1 MKKAVTVILVLT
13 LANILALSQ
22 QRQPLR
28 PGPAALED
36 MVEGFYISQF
46 PQQVEVGDEQYAKI
60 LPVLR
65 QHLRE
70 RREIS
75 ARRTRALNQLRMLV
89 QRGASEDELRKLIAD
104 IDKADMD
111 AEASRERFLGN
122 VDPLLS
128 VQQQAKVRIFQVAIE
143 QRIRQ
148 MLDRIQ
154 NAAARRQAPQ

>member
-1 MKKAVTVILVLT
+1 MKNGTVVILMLVLG
-13 LANILALSQ
+13 NMPALSQ

-28 PGPAALED
+28 PGRPALED
-36 MVEGFYISQF
+36 MVEGFYIGQF

-65 QHLRE
+65 QHLKD

-75 ARRTRALNQLRMLV
+75 ARRTRSLNQLRMMV
-89 QRGASEDELRKLIAD
+89 QRGASDDDIRRTIAD
-104 IDKADMD
+104 IDKADAD
-111 AEASRERFLGN
+111 AEASRERFLSN
-122 VDPLLS
+122 VDPLLT
-128 VQQQAKVRIFQVAIE
+128 VQQQARVRIFQVAIE

-154 NAAARRQAPQ
+154 NAPRR